1 MTMHQVFACGVAV
14 VALKGAAAAKP
25 VFSWDTIPLYW
36 YSTNPAGAFNSTTAS
51 YAARFPIIV
60 PNGNHMINVSP
71 SHMHEEDKL
80 DAAARQLKALNGSSS
95 IYFYLNTMMDWEQYS
110 LHSWIAKNHPDWWV
124 TNERNDT
131 VCLDGQPLFNLTL
144 PEVRAHWVGVAAKAM
159 KTGLYDGVFADRAN
173 ALPKGDQRQPG
184 PGQAAANGIWTLV
197 QNSSGSNGPSVY
209 SCISPPDGRPPYQYS
224 AQAYDEW
231 AVGHAALYRDLQHAV
246 GRDNVVVANNNN
258 SDAANGRQFER
269 WCNNDYDKRTIIQDV
284 ADLEQ
289 VTQHEGK
296 VALVHGGEPCNAS
309 NFALSLAAFLIG
321 AGEFSYF
328 GCTDGWTVNDGWLNR
343 PAEYDYLLGA
353 PEGPAVAVQRSGGAA
368 DVGTGETAV
377 SAAGRAHPAVPP
389 GYDVQYRRTFGV
401 RGQTTPLTVV
411 TLALKTSATNAGA
424 GCIYWGSGQVTGDPL
439 GCGKTPPLA
448 A

>member
-1 MTMHQVFACGVAV
+1 MAFAVCRVGQIHAPRWFCMLSPRLIVFANY
-14 VALKGAAAAKP
+14 LLIQTAKP
-25 VFSWDTIPLYW
+25 RKTQHHHVRT
-36 YSTNPAGAFNSTTAS
+36 
-51 YAARFPIIV
+51 
-60 PNGNHMINVSP
+60 
-71 SHMHEEDKL
+71 
-80 DAAARQLKALNGSSS
+80 ARQLKALNGSSS

-289 VTQHEGK
+289 
-296 VALVHGGEPCNAS
+296 
-309 NFALSLAAFLIG
+309 
-321 AGEFSYF
+321 
-328 GCTDGWTVNDGWLNR
+328 
-343 PAEYDYLLGA
+343 
-353 PEGPAVAVQRSGGAA
+353 
-368 DVGTGETAV
+368 
-377 SAAGRAHPAVPP
+377 AGRNK
-389 GYDVQYRRTFGV
+389 Q
-401 RGQTTPLTVV
+401 TPL
-411 TLALKTSATNAGA
+411 SNR
-424 GCIYWGSGQVTGDPL
+424 
-439 GCGKTPPLA
+439 
-448 A
+448 